1 MFRQTP
7 LRVAL
12 FALLTAA
19 GIAYALNADF
29 YGKEMLAEAAILAI
43 LAMSLDFVAGF
54 GGMVSLGHAAFF
66 GGGAYLY
73 AVLTTRSGLEPALAI
88 PAAAVACGAAGY
100 LIGWITGRVHG
111 IFFIMATLAFGQMAY
126 VYVFENRAL
135 GGDDGLPGVPRLDLS
150 GLGIDLNDPAFFGV
164 AVVLSAALV
173 YLVLGR
179 VLSSS
184 FGQALIGI
192 HRNEARMRALGLP
205 VIRYKAA
212 AFAISGA
219 AAGFGGTLAAQHT
232 MFVSPDYL
240 DWTASGEALV
250 VVILGGM
257 ESLVGP
263 ALGAAVFIF
272 LEHAISG
279 YTVHSHFFIGIFLIL
294 TILAGGRGMMG
305 FAEGSLR
312 RLMRRHHR
320 PAPAHAPGA

>member
-7 LRVAL
+7 LRLAL
-12 FALLTAA
+12 FALLTAS
-19 GIAYALNADF
+19 GIAYALTADF
-29 YGKEMLAEAAILAI
+29 FGKEMLAEAAVLAI

-66 GGGAYLY
+66 GGGAYVY
-73 AVLTTRSGLEPALAI
+73 AVLTTRSGLEPALAV
-88 PAAAVACGAAGY
+88 PLAALACGLAGY
-100 LIGWITGRVHG
+100 AVGWITGRVHG

-150 GLGIDLNDPAFFGV
+150 AVGIDLDDPAVF
-164 AVVLSAALV
+164 AIALVLAAAAV

-184 FGQALIGI
+184 FGQALVGI

-219 AAGFGGTLAAQHT
+219 TAGFGGTLAAQHT

-263 ALGAAVFIF
+263 ALGAAIFVF
-272 LEHAISG
+272 LKHAIS
-279 YTVHSHFFIGIFLIL
+279 VHTIHWHFFIGLFLIL

-305 FAEGSLR
+305 LIESLAR
-312 RLMRRHHR
+312 RVKRS
-320 PAPAHAPGA
+320 PAKAPAHAPGA